1 MKIEF
6 LVAYNN
12 YKVGEV
18 VDLGDDSS
26 TVEAFSGNLI
36 KNGWA
41 KIVKPVGK
49 AVEIETRKAEVEE
62 KTEVETEEVK
72 KETKSKKSN
81 KKVNKK

>member
-12 YKVGEV
+12 YKVGEI

-41 KIVKPVGK
+41 KIVDPVGK
-49 AVEIETRKAEVEE
+49 PVKEEAAEVKEE
-62 KTEVETEEVK
+62 EAAEVK
-72 KETKSKKSN
+72 KETKGKKSN

>member
-12 YKVGEV
+12 YKVGEI

-41 KIVKPVGK
+41 KIVDPVGK
-49 AVEIETRKAEVEE
+49 PAEVKAEVEPA
-62 KTEVETEEVK
+62 EVEPAEVEVK

>member
-12 YKVGEV
+12 YKVGEI

-41 KIVKPVGK
+41 KIVDPVGK
-49 AVEIETRKAEVEE
+49 PVKEEAAEVKEE
-62 KTEVETEEVK
+62 EAAEAKKVEAKVFRN
-72 KETKSKKSN
+72 N
-81 KKVNKK
+81 KKVKKK